1 MILGNLDYHLIFN
14 KFFVI
19 LSKWRISF
27 YQNIV
32 LLTQLNRV
40 EFSIE
45 RMSLNLVNHR
55 LCPGDIKQSLEV
67 SRFEVCNTDALN
79 FTTKNELFKCF
90 PRVMTIF
97 DIFGIFRVNTCG
109 PRKC

>member
-14 KFFVI
+14 EFFVI

-45 RMSLNLVNHR
+45 WMSLDLVNHR
-55 LCPGDIKQSLEV
+55 LGPGDIKQSLEV
-67 SRFEVCNTDALN
+67 SRFEVSYSDALD
-79 FTTKNELFKCF
+79 FAA
-90 PRVMTIF
+90 
-97 DIFGIFRVNTCG
+97 
-109 PRKC
+109 